1 MTPIAPAGKA
11 STKKGSADA
20 VCVRATYIGPA
31 FSDTISQAAPT
42 FCMKVPISETT
53 LAMSKLRKVGERS
66 GRQRLVEAELPEL
79 LTPLVSLADSI
90 LMVLLSALRVSL
102 AAPLAI
108 GLPSPSRRRGRPR
121 PVRAPRRARTV

>member
-1 MTPIAPAGKA
+1 MSPIAPAGKA

-79 LTPLVSLADSI
+79 LTPVSIACRFHSDSI
-90 LMVLLSALRVSL
+90 T
-102 AAPLAI
+102 
-108 GLPSPSRRRGRPR
+108 
-121 PVRAPRRARTV
+121 VRAQRAARGAARHRDTQLIAAARSS